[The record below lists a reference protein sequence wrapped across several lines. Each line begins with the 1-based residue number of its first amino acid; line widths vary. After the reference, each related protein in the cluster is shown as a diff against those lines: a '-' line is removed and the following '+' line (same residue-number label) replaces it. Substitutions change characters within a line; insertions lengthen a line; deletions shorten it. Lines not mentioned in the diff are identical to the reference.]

1 MATIG
6 VGAGSYIRPHRRA
19 RLRTFRVDAS
29 QTLDVGDPVILSTD
43 SDEGNRIKI
52 AGADPTTDRGFVGF
66 AAAAITTGASPTA
79 ADAIPVWL
87 ATGDA
92 EFVGHVSGA
101 AAADD
106 ALDNDD
112 IGVEYG
118 IVADSTNNIWRV
130 DLSETSAKV
139 VRILELLDA
148 HGDTNGRVV
157 FHVIAPER
165 LYHD

>member
-6 VGAGSYIRPHRRA
+6 VGKGSYIRPHRRVRMKA
-19 RLRTFRVDAS
+19 YKEDSS
-29 QTLDVGDPVILSTD
+29 QTFIVGDPVTLSAD
-43 SDEGNRIKI
+43 SDEGDYIKI
-52 AGADPTTDRGFVGF
+52 ATADFGTDRNFLGF
-66 AAAAITTGASPTA
+66 AAKAATGVKGTPI
-79 ADAIPVWL
+79 DVWL

-92 EFVGHVSGA
+92 EFNGHVSGA
-101 AAADD
+101 AAAD
-106 ALDNDD
+106 ATLDNND

-118 IVADSTNNIWRV
+118 IVVDSTNLIYRV

>member
-19 RLRTFRVDAS
+19 RMRAFPEDSS
-29 QTLDVGDPVILSTD
+29 QTFTVGDPLALSTD
-43 SDEGNRIKI
+43 SDEGSYLKI
-52 AGADPTTDRGFVGF
+52 VSGDHSTDRGFVGF
-66 AAAAITTGASPTA
+66 AAKDATGVKGTMI
-79 ADAIPVWL
+79 DVWL

-106 ALDNDD
+106 TLDNDD
-112 IGVEYG
+112 IGTQVG
-118 IVADSTNNIWRV
+118 IVADATNGIWRV
-130 DLSETSAKV
+130 DLSETSTPL

-157 FHVIAPER
+157 FSVIAPER

>member
-19 RLRTFRVDAS
+19 RTRTFRVDAS
-29 QTLDVGDPVILSTD
+29 QTIVVGDPVVLSTD
-43 SDEGNRIKI
+43 SDEGNRIKKS
-52 AGADPTTDRGFVGF
+52 GADPTTDRGFVGF
-66 AAAAITTGASPTA
+66 AAAAITTGASPTYP
-79 ADAIPVWL
+79 ADSIPVWL

-92 EFVGHVSGA
+92 EFIGHVQ
-101 AAADD
+101 D
-106 ALDNDD
+106 AETLDNDD
-112 IGVEYG
+112 IGVEFG
-118 IVADSTNNIWRV
+118 IVADATNGIWRV
-130 DLSETSAKV
+130 DTSETSAKV
-139 VRILELLDA
+139 VRILELADE

>member
-6 VGAGSYIRPHRRA
+6 VGAGSYIRPHRRVRMRA
-19 RLRTFRVDAS
+19 FPEDSS
-29 QTLDVGDPVILSTD
+29 QSFKVGDPVILSTD
-43 SDEGNRIKI
+43 SDEGNYIKI

-66 AAAAITTGASPTA
+66 AAKAATGTKGTMI
-79 ADAIPVWL
+79 DVWL

-92 EFVGHVSGA
+92 EFIGHVSGA

-106 ALDNDD
+106 TLDNDD

-118 IVADSTNNIWRV
+118 IVVDSTNTIYRV
-130 DLSETSAKV
+130 DLSETTAKV
-139 VRILELLDA
+139 VRILELVDA